1 MNKKLAFLIY
11 KYFLFPL
18 AYLLVQILRPL
29 LPAKLNEAVQN
40 KNSLDFKK
48 KKFSEKPFWIH
59 AASGEIEYAKPVMRE
74 LKKRFPEIPILVTYS
89 SPSAKAILEK
99 IPEIDYWM
107 PAPWEWSSVV
117 QDFLS
122 HWNPRALLFARTDVW
137 PILADTVA
145 KNKIPMI
152 LFSAT
157 FAENS
162 SRLKGFGGALNGHA
176 FNQLQAIHCVSAE
189 DEANLSQLKVTAPIY
204 VSGDTRFEQ
213 VFYRLAHPKALKN
226 NLMPAP
232 EEFIFIAGSTWPED
246 ERVLLPALSQMQG
259 IFLKSI
265 IAPHEVNE
273 EHLESLEEQ
282 IQALG
287 MKSVRYTEATE
298 WKPDEILIIDRTGI
312 LAELYTWADV
322 AFIGGSFKK
331 QVHSVMEALAAGLPV
346 LVGPY
351 HKNNREALYYMTKTF
366 ALGTIVQSFSQAVE
380 LANILAK
387 LKNHQGDLLSYKAKI
402 KDEVAQNQFATEKV
416 LASISSQASPQ
427 QKSVQ

>member
-1 MNKKLAFLIY
+1 MNKKLAFFIY
-11 KYFLFPL
+11 KNILFPF
-18 AYLLVQILRPL
+18 AFLLLQFLRPL
-29 LPAKLNEAVQN
+29 LPAKLKETIQD
-40 KNSLDFKK
+40 KNNLDFTNI
-48 KKFSEKPFWIH
+48 KFSEKPFWIH

-74 LKKRFPEIPILVTYS
+74 LKRRFPEIPILVTYS

-99 IPEIDYWM
+99 IPEIDHWM
-107 PAPWEWSSVV
+107 PVPWEWSTSV
-117 QDFLS
+117 QKFISHLS
-122 HWNPRALLFARTDVW
+122 PRALLFARTDVW
-137 PILADTVA
+137 PVLTNTVA

-176 FNQLQAIHCVSAE
+176 FNQLQAIHCVSTE
-189 DEANLSQLKVTAPIY
+189 DQSNVESLKLTAPIY

-213 VFYRLAHPKALKN
+213 VFYRLAHPKTLKN

-259 IFLKSI
+259 VFLKSI
-265 IAPHEVNE
+265 IAPHEVGE
-273 EHLESLEEQ
+273 EHLLSLEEQ
-282 IQALG
+282 ITALG
-287 MKSVRYTEATE
+287 MKSVRYTEASE
-298 WKPDEILIIDRTGI
+298 WKADEVLIIDRVGI

-346 LVGPY
+346 LVGPH
-351 HKNNREALYYMTKTF
+351 HKNNREALYYMKKTF
-366 ALGTIVQSFSQAVE
+366 PMGTIVQSFSQSVE

-387 LKNHQGDLLSYKAKI
+387 LKTHQVDFLNYKTKI
-402 KDEVAQNQFATEKV
+402 KNEVAQNQFATEKV
-416 LASISSQASPQ
+416 LTSLPS
-427 QKSVQ
+427 K

>member
-1 MNKKLAFLIY
+1 MNKKLAFFIY
-11 KYFLFPL
+11 KNILFPF
-18 AYLLVQILRPL
+18 AFLLLQLLRPL
-29 LPAKLNEAVQN
+29 LPAKLKEAIQD
-40 KNSLDFKK
+40 KNNLDFTNIN
-48 KKFSEKPFWIH
+48 FSEKPFWIH

-74 LKKRFPEIPILVTYS
+74 LKRRFPEIPILVTYS

-99 IPEIDYWM
+99 IPEIDHWM
-107 PAPWEWSSVV
+107 PVPWEWSTSV
-117 QDFLS
+117 QKFIS
-122 HWNPRALLFARTDVW
+122 HLNPRALLFARTDVW
-137 PILADTVA
+137 PVLTNTVA

-176 FNQLQAIHCVSAE
+176 FNQLQAIHCVSTE
-189 DEANLSQLKVTAPIY
+189 DQSNVESLKLTAPIY

-213 VFYRLAHPKALKN
+213 VFYRLAHPKTLKN

-259 IFLKSI
+259 VFLKSI
-265 IAPHEVNE
+265 IAPHEVGE
-273 EHLESLEEQ
+273 EHLLNLEEQ
-282 IQALG
+282 ITALG
-287 MKSVRYTEATE
+287 MKSVRYTEASE
-298 WKPDEILIIDRTGI
+298 WKADEVLIIDRVGI

-346 LVGPY
+346 LVGPH
-351 HKNNREALYYMTKTF
+351 HKNNRETLYYMKKTF
-366 ALGTIVQSFSQAVE
+366 PMGTIVQSFSQSVE

-387 LKNHQGDLLSYKAKI
+387 LKTHQGDFLNYKTKI
-402 KDEVAQNQFATEKV
+402 KNEVAQNQFATEKV
-416 LASISSQASPQ
+416 LTSLPS
-427 QKSVQ
+427 K

>member
-1 MNKKLAFLIY
+1 MKKNLAFLIY
-11 KYFLFPL
+11 KFFLFPL
-18 AYLLVQILRPL
+18 GYILLQILRPV
-29 LPAKLNEAVQN
+29 LPAKLQETIQD
-40 KNSLDFKK
+40 KNSLTFKD
-48 KKFSEKPFWIH
+48 KKFEEKPFWIH
-59 AASGEIEYAKPVMRE
+59 AASGEIEYAKPIMRE
-74 LKKRFPEIPILVTYS
+74 LKKRYPEIPILVTYS

-99 IPEIDYWM
+99 IPEIDHWM
-107 PAPWEWSSVV
+107 PVPWEWSSSI
-117 QDFLS
+117 QDFVS
-122 HWNPRALLFARTDVW
+122 HWNPRVLLFARTDVW
-137 PILADTVA
+137 PVLTDTVA

-162 SRLKGFGGALNGHA
+162 SRLKGFSGALNGHA

-189 DEANLSQLKVTAPIY
+189 DENNVSRLDLLAPVY

-213 VFYRLAHPKALKN
+213 VFYRLSHPKALKN
-226 NLMPAP
+226 NLLPAP

-259 IFLKSI
+259 VFLKTI
-265 IAPHEVNE
+265 IAPHEVSD
-273 EHLESLEEQ
+273 EHLENLEEQ
-282 IQALG
+282 LQALG

-298 WKPDEILIIDRTGI
+298 WKADEVLIIDRVGI

-346 LVGPY
+346 LVGPH
-351 HKNNREALYYMTKTF
+351 HKNNREALYYMNKTF
-366 ALGTIVQSFSQAVE
+366 PLGTIVQSFSQSVD

-387 LKNHQGDLLSYKAKI
+387 LKNHQGEILSYKAKI
-402 KDEVAQNQFATEKV
+402 KNEVAQNQFATEKV
-416 LASISSQASPQ
+416 LTSIPSE
-427 QKSVQ
+427 

>member
-1 MNKKLAFLIY
+1 MNKKLAFFIY
-11 KYFLFPL
+11 KNILFPF
-18 AYLLVQILRPL
+18 AFLLLQFLRPL
-29 LPAKLNEAVQN
+29 LPAKLKETIQD
-40 KNSLDFKK
+40 KNNLDFTNI
-48 KKFSEKPFWIH
+48 KFSEKPFWIH

-74 LKKRFPEIPILVTYS
+74 LKRRFPEIPILVTYS

-99 IPEIDYWM
+99 IPEIDRWM
-107 PAPWEWSSVV
+107 PVPWEWSTSV
-117 QDFLS
+117 QKFISHLS
-122 HWNPRALLFARTDVW
+122 PRALLFARTDVW
-137 PILADTVA
+137 PVLTNTVA

-176 FNQLQAIHCVSAE
+176 FNQLQAIHCVSTE
-189 DEANLSQLKVTAPIY
+189 DQSNVESLKLTAPIY

-213 VFYRLAHPKALKN
+213 VFYRLAHPKTLKN

-259 IFLKSI
+259 VFLKSI
-265 IAPHEVNE
+265 IAPHEVGA
-273 EHLESLEEQ
+273 EHLLSLEEQ
-282 IQALG
+282 ITALG
-287 MKSVRYTEATE
+287 MKSVRYTEASE
-298 WKPDEILIIDRTGI
+298 WKADEVLIIDRVGI

-346 LVGPY
+346 LVGPH
-351 HKNNREALYYMTKTF
+351 HKNNREALYYMKKTF
-366 ALGTIVQSFSQAVE
+366 PMGTIVQSFSQSVE

-387 LKNHQGDLLSYKAKI
+387 LKTHQGDFLNYKTKI
-402 KDEVAQNQFATEKV
+402 KNEVAQNQFATEKI
-416 LASISSQASPQ
+416 LTSLPS
-427 QKSVQ
+427 K

>member
-1 MNKKLAFLIY
+1 MNKKLAFFIY
-11 KYFLFPL
+11 KNILFPF
-18 AYLLVQILRPL
+18 AFLLLQFLRPL
-29 LPAKLNEAVQN
+29 LPAKLKETIQD
-40 KNSLDFKK
+40 KNNLDFTNI
-48 KKFSEKPFWIH
+48 KFSEKPFWIH

-74 LKKRFPEIPILVTYS
+74 LKRRFPEIPILVTYS

-99 IPEIDYWM
+99 IPEIDHWM
-107 PAPWEWSSVV
+107 PVPWEWSTSV
-117 QDFLS
+117 QKFISHLS
-122 HWNPRALLFARTDVW
+122 PRALLFARTDVW
-137 PILADTVA
+137 PVLTNTVA

-176 FNQLQAIHCVSAE
+176 FNQLQAIHCVSTE
-189 DEANLSQLKVTAPIY
+189 DQSNVESLKLTAPIY

-213 VFYRLAHPKALKN
+213 VFYRLAHPKTLKN

-259 IFLKSI
+259 VFLKSI
-265 IAPHEVNE
+265 IAPHEVGE
-273 EHLESLEEQ
+273 EHLLSLEEQ
-282 IQALG
+282 ITALG
-287 MKSVRYTEATE
+287 MKSVRYTEASE
-298 WKPDEILIIDRTGI
+298 WKADEVLIIDRVGI

-346 LVGPY
+346 LVGPH
-351 HKNNREALYYMTKTF
+351 HKNNREALYYMKKTF
-366 ALGTIVQSFSQAVE
+366 PMGTIVQSFSQSVE

-387 LKNHQGDLLSYKAKI
+387 LKTHQGDFLNYKTKI
-402 KDEVAQNQFATEKV
+402 KNEVAQNQFATEKV
-416 LASISSQASPQ
+416 LTSLPS
-427 QKSVQ
+427 K

>member
-1 MNKKLAFLIY
+1 MNKKLAFFIY
-11 KYFLFPL
+11 KNILFPF
-18 AYLLVQILRPL
+18 AFLLLQFLRPL
-29 LPAKLNEAVQN
+29 LPAKLKEAIQD
-40 KNSLDFKK
+40 KNNLDFTNIN
-48 KKFSEKPFWIH
+48 FSEKPFWIH

-74 LKKRFPEIPILVTYS
+74 LKRRFPEIPILVTYS

-99 IPEIDYWM
+99 IPEIDHWM
-107 PAPWEWSSVV
+107 PVPWEWSTSV
-117 QDFLS
+117 QKFISHLS
-122 HWNPRALLFARTDVW
+122 PRALLFARTDVW
-137 PILADTVA
+137 PVLTNTVA

-176 FNQLQAIHCVSAE
+176 FNQLQAIHCVSTE
-189 DEANLSQLKVTAPIY
+189 DQSNVESLKLTAPIY

-213 VFYRLAHPKALKN
+213 VFYRLAHPKTLKN

-259 IFLKSI
+259 VFLKSI
-265 IAPHEVNE
+265 IAPHEVGE
-273 EHLESLEEQ
+273 EHLLNLEEQ
-282 IQALG
+282 ITALG
-287 MKSVRYTEATE
+287 MKSVRYTEASE
-298 WKPDEILIIDRTGI
+298 WKADEVLIIDRVGI

-346 LVGPY
+346 LVGPH
-351 HKNNREALYYMTKTF
+351 HKNNREALYYMKKTF
-366 ALGTIVQSFSQAVE
+366 PMGTIVQSFSQSVE

-387 LKNHQGDLLSYKAKI
+387 LKTHQGDFLNYKTKI
-402 KDEVAQNQFATEKV
+402 KNEVVQNQFATEKV
-416 LASISSQASPQ
+416 LTSLPS
-427 QKSVQ
+427 K

>member
-1 MNKKLAFLIY
+1 MNKKLAFFIY
-11 KYFLFPL
+11 KNILFPF
-18 AYLLVQILRPL
+18 AFLLLQFLRPL
-29 LPAKLNEAVQN
+29 LPAKLKETIED
-40 KNSLDFKK
+40 KNNLDFTNIN
-48 KKFSEKPFWIH
+48 FSEKPFWIH

-74 LKKRFPEIPILVTYS
+74 LKRRFPEIPILVTYS

-99 IPEIDYWM
+99 IPEIDHWM
-107 PAPWEWSSVV
+107 PVPWEWSTSV
-117 QDFLS
+117 QKFISHLS
-122 HWNPRALLFARTDVW
+122 PRALLFARTDVW
-137 PILADTVA
+137 PVLTNTVA

-176 FNQLQAIHCVSAE
+176 FNQLQAIHCVSTE
-189 DEANLSQLKVTAPIY
+189 DQSNVESLKLTAPIY

-213 VFYRLAHPKALKN
+213 VFYRLAHPKTLKN

-259 IFLKSI
+259 VFLKSI
-265 IAPHEVNE
+265 IAPHEVGE
-273 EHLESLEEQ
+273 EHLLNLEEQ
-282 IQALG
+282 ITALG
-287 MKSVRYTEATE
+287 MKSVRYTEASE
-298 WKPDEILIIDRTGI
+298 WKADEVLIIDRIGI

-346 LVGPY
+346 LVGPH
-351 HKNNREALYYMTKTF
+351 HKNNREALYYMKKTF
-366 ALGTIVQSFSQAVE
+366 PMGTIVQSFSQSVE

-387 LKNHQGDLLSYKAKI
+387 LKTHQGDFLNYKTKI
-402 KDEVAQNQFATEKV
+402 KNEVAQNQFATEKV
-416 LASISSQASPQ
+416 LTSLPS
-427 QKSVQ
+427 K

>member
-1 MNKKLAFLIY
+1 MNKKLAFFIY
-11 KYFLFPL
+11 KNILFPF
-18 AYLLVQILRPL
+18 AFLLLQFLRPL
-29 LPAKLNEAVQN
+29 LPAKLKETIQD
-40 KNSLDFKK
+40 KNNLDFTNI
-48 KKFSEKPFWIH
+48 KFSEKPFWIH

-74 LKKRFPEIPILVTYS
+74 LKRRFPEIPILVTYS

-99 IPEIDYWM
+99 IPEIDHWM
-107 PAPWEWSSVV
+107 PVPWEWSTSV
-117 QDFLS
+117 QKFISHLS
-122 HWNPRALLFARTDVW
+122 PRALLFARTDVW
-137 PILADTVA
+137 PVLTNTVA

-176 FNQLQAIHCVSAE
+176 FNQLQAIHCVSTE
-189 DEANLSQLKVTAPIY
+189 DQSNVESLKLTAPIY

-213 VFYRLAHPKALKN
+213 VFYRLAHPKTLKN

-259 IFLKSI
+259 VFLKSI
-265 IAPHEVNE
+265 IAPHEVGE
-273 EHLESLEEQ
+273 EHLLNLEEQ
-282 IQALG
+282 ITALG
-287 MKSVRYTEATE
+287 MKSVRYTEASE
-298 WKPDEILIIDRTGI
+298 WKADEVLIIDRVGI

-346 LVGPY
+346 LVGPH
-351 HKNNREALYYMTKTF
+351 HKNNREALYYMKKTF
-366 ALGTIVQSFSQAVE
+366 PMGTIVQSFSQSVE

-387 LKNHQGDLLSYKAKI
+387 LKTHQGDFLNYKTKI
-402 KDEVAQNQFATEKV
+402 KNEVAQNQFATEKV
-416 LASISSQASPQ
+416 LTSLPS
-427 QKSVQ
+427 K